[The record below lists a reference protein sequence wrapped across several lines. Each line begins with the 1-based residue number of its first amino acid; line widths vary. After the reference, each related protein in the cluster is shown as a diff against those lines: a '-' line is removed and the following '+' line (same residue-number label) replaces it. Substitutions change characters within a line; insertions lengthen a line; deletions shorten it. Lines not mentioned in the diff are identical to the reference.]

1 MDFARLAMAEVRRNP
16 TRTLVA
22 VIASALAAMIVI
34 LLRVIPEGY
43 NLGVALP
50 ERTFS
55 GGDIVIFPAHTPLS
69 STDTPM
75 LVWRNWQGSD
85 WQSHLLYYF
94 PETGS
99 TGYLT
104 EEECAGWRAMV
115 PNQILEEIRDIPNI
129 KGISAYRSLPCIVTV
144 DNRRIPAILRGY
156 DLESEYPLDPH
167 VALGDPL
174 TNTSAESHQALIP
187 LQIKGFEK
195 VKPDD
200 KLTISVPNAVITK
213 SVSPAGKP
221 FLYAGISWDEAKQ
234 YSFTVTGGYQ
244 IQVGETPDYEAAR
257 NSPDPPPMIPVFWIR
272 PEVIIPVEAFESIIE
287 DLNPRLKN
295 EYLESFGLNFPSYQI
310 TLTVDRMSQLRETTR
325 LVREA
330 LGSDYGVYAV
340 PEALSYT
347 AKARNHVVMP
357 PDLHS
362 VFTSLIIGFASVVV
376 AGNIYITV
384 VQQKRKIGL
393 LRVVGATSRDIIQ
406 YVLTLVA
413 YVSAIGTVSGAV
425 LGNLLYLVTLLGSD
439 LSIGEWFAQ
448 ALSDF
453 AKITCISLGISLAIG
468 FGIASWASRLSCSEV
483 LSRE

>member
-55 GGDIVIFPAHTPLS
+55 GGDIIIFPAHTPLS
-69 STDTPM
+69 STDTPI
-75 LVWRNWQGSD
+75 LAWRNWQGSD

-94 PETGS
+94 PETDS

-104 EEECAGWRAMV
+104 EEKCAGWRAMV
-115 PNQILEEIRDIPNI
+115 PNQIREEIRDIPNV
-129 KGISAYRSLPCIVTV
+129 KSISAYRSLPCIVTV
-144 DNRRIPAILRGY
+144 ENKRVPAILRGY

-167 VALGDPL
+167 VTSGDPL
-174 TNTSAESHQALIP
+174 TSAESHQALVP

-200 KLTISVPNAVITK
+200 KITISIPKAVITE
-213 SVSPAGKP
+213 SVSPGGKP
-221 FLYAGISWDEAKQ
+221 FLCGGISWDEAKE

-244 IQVGETPDYEAAR
+244 IQVGETPDYEAGA
-257 NSPDPPPMIPVFWIR
+257 NSPGPPPMIPIFWVR
-272 PEVIIPVEAFESIIE
+272 PEVIIPLETFESIIE
-287 DLNPRLKN
+287 NLNPGLSDK
-295 EYLESFGLNFPSYQI
+295 YLEPFALNFPSYQI
-310 TLTVDRMSQLRETTR
+310 ALTVDKMSHLRETTR

-330 LGSDYGVYAV
+330 LGSDHGVYAV

-347 AKARNHVVMP
+347 AKARNHIVMP

-362 VFTSLIIGFASVVV
+362 IFSSLIIGFAAVVV
-376 AGNIYITV
+376 AGNIYIIV

-393 LRVVGATSRDIIQ
+393 LRVVGATSKDITQ

-425 LGNLLYLVTLLGSD
+425 IGNLLYLMTLLGSD
-439 LSIGEWFAQ
+439 LSIGEWFTQ
-448 ALSDF
+448 ALGDF

-468 FGIASWASRLSCSEV
+468 LGIALWASRLSCSEV